1 MKLFLGLVFL
11 PLSIVALDP
20 FFRKSVNSA
29 KSRYNSAL
37 LHAARRLDDNQ
48 NQVDISTYGVKFQKC
63 QFIKAYSDD
72 LAENKDSDTILGMK
86 RFVIFRLCPDNSC
99 SSCNS
104 NYGEYMVD
112 LETYLEATVEYQKK
126 NQEEMCK
133 ACEECAVE
141 EENTEDNGAED
152 NGAEDNG
159 AEDNA
164 AEDNAAEDNNNEE
177 QANQEQNQDAQ
188 QNEAEAE
195 AENADNEDE
204 KQGEGENAEE
214 ANAGDEANEGNVDG
228 EGRKLYSVDC
238 STCASECE
246 AIQNMEANGY
256 VEATDLTE
264 CQLIYDPED
273 DSMSAL
279 YAGAMCANYGK
290 QISIGVFTDEN
301 CYFVDESKSV
311 GDYLVDNNGDAMV
324 VSDTLLK
331 LVYSSSCISCANEE
345 NDNNDNQANDMCKAL
360 YEDSAKCEASHG
372 FDSGIGDYEGYE
384 NQVAQESIVCDFID
398 SVSSGSYDS
407 SGEISLFGSN
417 SRFSSVKTSGVQTF
431 ALTFFILGTVGLAAY
446 AAMLHSKLT
455 KAGKLG
461 LSSQGGAMA

>member
-1 MKLFLGLVFL
+1 MKFFLGLVFL
-11 PLSIVALDP
+11 PLSIVAVDP

-48 NQVDISTYGVKFQKC
+48 NQVDISTFAVKFQKC

-72 LAENKDSDTILGMK
+72 LAENKDSDTVLGMK

-99 SSCNS
+99 NSCNS

-126 NQEEMCK
+126 NQEEMCR

-141 EENTEDNGAED
+141 EDNEEG
-152 NGAEDNG
+152 
-159 AEDNA
+159 NA
-164 AEDNAAEDNNNEE
+164 AEEDNKEE
-177 QANQEQNQDAQ
+177 QGNQEENQDAQ
-188 QNEAEAE
+188 QNDAE
-195 AENADNEDE
+195 AENAENEDE

-214 ANAGDEANEGNVDG
+214 ENAGDEANEGNVDG

-246 AIQNMEANGY
+246 AIENMEANGY

-290 QISIGVFTDEN
+290 QITIGVFTDEN

-311 GDYLVDNNGDAMV
+311 GDYLVDNNGDAMT

-331 LVYSSSCISCANEE
+331 LVYSSSCISCAKEE

-417 SRFSSVKTSGVQTF
+417 SRFSSVKTTGVQTF

>member
-1 MKLFLGLVFL
+1 MKLFLGLVFV
-11 PLSIVALDP
+11 PLNILASDP
-20 FFRKSVNSA
+20 FSRRSVNSA

-37 LHAARRLDDNQ
+37 LQAARRLDDNQ
-48 NQVDISTYGVKFQKC
+48 NQVDISTYAVKFQKC

-72 LAENKDSDTILGMK
+72 LAENQNSDTVLGLK
-86 RFVIFRLCPDNSC
+86 RFAIFRLCPDNSC
-99 SSCNS
+99 SSCSS

-112 LETYLEATVEYQKK
+112 LETYLEATVEYQTK

-141 EENTEDNGAED
+141 EDNDEGNNVE
-152 NGAEDNG
+152 E
-159 AEDNA
+159 
-164 AEDNAAEDNNNEE
+164 NNNEE
-177 QANQEQNQDAQ
+177 EQVNEEQNQDEQ
-188 QNEAEAE
+188 QNDAGEEEKAE
-195 AENADNEDE
+195 NEDE
-204 KQGEGENAEE
+204 NQAEAEGENAED
-214 ANAGDEANEGNVDG
+214 ANAGEDANEGNAEG

-246 AIQNMEANGY
+246 NIQNMQDNGY
-256 VEATDLTE
+256 VEATELTA

-273 DSMSAL
+273 DSASAL
-279 YAGAMCANYGK
+279 YAGAVCANNGK
-290 QISIGVFTDEN
+290 QITIGVFTDEN
-301 CYFVDESKSV
+301 CYFADESKSV
-311 GDYLVDNNGDAMV
+311 GDYLFDKNGDAMT

-331 LVYSSSCISCANEE
+331 TVYSSTCISCANEE

-372 FDSGIGDYEGYE
+372 FESGIGDYEGYA

-417 SRFSSVKTSGVQTF
+417 SRYASSKTTGVQTF
-431 ALTFFILGTVGLAAY
+431 ALTFFVLGSVGLAAY
-446 AAMLHSKLT
+446 AAMLHSKLR
-455 KAGKLG
+455 KSGKLG